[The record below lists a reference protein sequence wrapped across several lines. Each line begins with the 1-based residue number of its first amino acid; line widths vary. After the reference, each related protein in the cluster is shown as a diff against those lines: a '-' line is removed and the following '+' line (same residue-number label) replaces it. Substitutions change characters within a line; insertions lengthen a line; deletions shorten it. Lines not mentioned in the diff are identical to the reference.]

1 MDFFLGGW
9 DGLEK
14 KRKSVGWAIKLRKK
28 MVEKNDIGIHVMVDK
43 TPIPVLIKKMKSHRL

>member
-1 MDFFLGGW
+1 MDGY
-9 DGLEK
+9 EKK